1 MGNKS
6 MQTLT
11 RTLNKVVRKW
21 SESYVKQAVMVKN
34 KFAEEFKYMELEGT
48 MYRDLQK
55 ARETFKN

>member
-1 MGNKS
+1 